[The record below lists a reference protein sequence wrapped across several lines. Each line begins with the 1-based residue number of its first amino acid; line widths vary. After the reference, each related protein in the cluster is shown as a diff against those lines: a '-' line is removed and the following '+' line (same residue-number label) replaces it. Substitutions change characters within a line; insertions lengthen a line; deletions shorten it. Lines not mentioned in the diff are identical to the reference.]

1 MARRRNKRAKSM
13 ILKRRKSNVRRSMG
27 SVNLQEVA
35 ATLFGAVASRF
46 VVNSVGKLL
55 PIVSKT
61 PVNKAIAQV
70 ALGFLTKPVAGL
82 VGSKSAMV
90 DAFGKGMMIGG
101 GYELL
106 KASVPAA
113 FGQTEDQDVI
123 VVNGMDISEIN
134 GMDDIGQDISEI
146 NGMDE
151 IGYYNIEDF
160 ND

>member
-1 MARRRNKRAKSM
+1 MVP
-13 ILKRRKSNVRRSMG
+13 KRRKSIRRSMG

-61 PVNKAIAQV
+61 PVNKAITQV

-82 VGSKSAMV
+82 IGSKSAMV

-113 FGQTEDQDVI
+113 FGATEDQDVI

-146 NGMDE
+146 NGMDD
-151 IGYYNIEDF
+151 IGYYNTDDY

>member
-1 MARRRNKRAKSM
+1 MARRRTKRAKSM
-13 ILKRRKSNVRRSMG
+13 MPKRRKSIRRSMG

-61 PVNKAIAQV
+61 PVNKAITQV

-82 VGSKSAMV
+82 VGSKSVMV

-151 IGYYNIEDF
+151 IGYYNMEDF